1 MWHAEDVE
9 DPARA
14 DQGPGG
20 SFDRHRRGAQRDD
33 EEERIAVERDQIA
46 GVDPAREDEPGSQ
59 PGQEDNEDPRQ
70 EHLGGVESRLEPGH
84 PDARMA
90 HVPGLFPIPAEE
102 HSLAT
107 DATQNPQAGDKCR
120 RRVRSAAPRRRAA
133 RADESVAVGGSARG
147 R

>member
-1 MWHAEDVE
+1 MAHRGRRGSGA
-9 DPARA
+9 P
-14 DQGPGG
+14 DQCPGG

-33 EEERIAVERDQIA
+33 EEEGIAVERDQIT

-70 EHLGGVESRLEPGH
+70 ENLGGVESRLEPGH
-84 PDARMA
+84 PDARIA

-107 DATQNPQAGDKCR
+107 DATQNPQAGDGVGTECGQP
-120 RRVRSAAPRRRAA
+120 PRGVALRALT
-133 RADESVAVGGSARG
+133 GL
-147 R
+147 